1 VSQLFHPLFDLRDGG
16 FLIFCVVIGLLWVF
30 GSCFHIGR
38 DFRRALMMDPVTY
51 ADSKPPTFTRV
62 ICAISWLTIGITF
75 FPSLAFEDYFVFHRP
90 QTPIPAEDRTYALS
104 VHGTTV
110 YLTPQEHALVS
121 NNWMAVFAACFFIFG
136 AIRMD
141 GDPFANKFGDV
152 PAEAIPKSVL
162 KPRPAA
168 WLSGVQILLI
178 VSGYVAALLTLMA
191 VLIVRAFVPH

>member
-1 VSQLFHPLFDLRDGG
+1 
-16 FLIFCVVIGLLWVF
+16 
-30 GSCFHIGR
+30 
-38 DFRRALMMDPVTY
+38 MDPVTY
-51 ADSKPPTFTRV
+51 ADSKPPTFRRV
-62 ICAISWLTIGITF
+62 IYAISWLTMGITL

-90 QTPIPAEDRTYALS
+90 QTPIPAEDRIYALS

-110 YLTPQEHALVS
+110 YLTPQEHVLAS
-121 NNWMAVFAACFFIFG
+121 NNWMAVFVACFFIFG

-152 PAEAIPKSVL
+152 PAEALPKSVL
-162 KPRPAA
+162 KPRPAE

-178 VSGYVAALLTLMA
+178 VSGYFAALLTLMG